1 MSERTILRW
10 SPRSVEGAFRFT
22 AARMAVKRLL
32 DIILSVVALVLVL
45 PLMLVIGLA
54 ILADSR
60 GRVFYIGRRLGRN
73 GEEFGCWKFRT
84 MHVGADA
91 VRMEVIGRPDDEI
104 SDRYRED
111 PRITRVGR
119 VLRRWSLD
127 ELPQLFNILGGTMA
141 LVGPRPIL
149 PEEWELLESDDLR
162 RHEVKPGLTGLWQ
175 ISGRK
180 DVTWEDRMRMD
191 VRYVETFSLSSD
203 LRILLKTIKVVIVG
217 RGAY

>member
-1 MSERTILRW
+1 
-10 SPRSVEGAFRFT
+10 
-22 AARMAVKRLL
+22 MAVKRLL